1 MIVPVNSQSERA
13 LVANLGNLE
22 VHNNFKIVQG
32 GVGEDT
38 AVVDNM
44 AVSFTSLQLSVYV
57 ISFYCEFSVKVAS
70 RIFCT
75 ACDRFLTIRVINR
88 LVASLLSKL
97 VTHKLY
103 EQFVTSLQI
112 TFSN

>member
-1 MIVPVNSQSERA
+1 MIVPVNSRSERA

-57 ISFYCEFSVKVAS
+57 ISSCCEFTGFAQLSLCIIVK
-70 RIFCT
+70 
-75 ACDRFLTIRVINR
+75 
-88 LVASLLSKL
+88 KL
-97 VTHKLY
+97 ISGFFAWLATDC
-103 EQFVTSLQI
+103 
-112 TFSN
+112 